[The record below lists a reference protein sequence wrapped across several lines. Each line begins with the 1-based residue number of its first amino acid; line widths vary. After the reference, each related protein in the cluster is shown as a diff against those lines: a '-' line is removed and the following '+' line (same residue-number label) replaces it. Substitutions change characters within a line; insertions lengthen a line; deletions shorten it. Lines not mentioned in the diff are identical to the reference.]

1 MGIITNAITSPG
13 QLSQSHNQK
22 FYLALTLQ
30 EQEQQDGQP
39 SHRGAIQISPASH
52 MGVYPPCNLLPPSSN
67 LVGQAKT
74 QPRADFGYSPHPHRL
89 AAWHSLRPLHRFQS
103 KESGRRGA
111 QNQP

>member
-1 MGIITNAITSPG
+1 MGITNAITSPG

-52 MGVYPPCNLLPPSSN
+52 MGVYPTCNLLPPGSN
-67 LVGQAKT
+67 LAGQAKT
-74 QPRADFGYSPHPHRL
+74 QPRADFGYSTHPHRL
-89 AAWHSLRPLHRFQS
+89 PGTLYALYIVFRAKKVVEEGLKINP
-103 KESGRRGA
+103 
-111 QNQP
+111 